1 MGGKRLKL
9 ASVSQRSM
17 TSCRCNALIVECVQL
32 FFIQV
37 AETVALA
44 DDPKP
49 EMLSENSEFDLVEG
63 IGGYGL
69 VD

>member
-1 MGGKRLKL
+1 
-9 ASVSQRSM
+9 M
-17 TSCRCNALIVECVQL
+17 TNCRCNTLIVECIQL

-37 AETVALA
+37 ARTVALA

-49 EMLSENSEFDLVEG
+49 EMFSENSKFDLVEG
-63 IGGYGL
+63 ISRYGL

>member
-9 ASVSQRSM
+9 ASVSQWSM
-17 TSCRCNALIVECVQL
+17 TNCRCNTLIVECIQL

-37 AETVALA
+37 ARTVALA

-49 EMLSENSEFDLVEG
+49 EMFSENSKFDLVEG
-63 IGGYGL
+63 ISRYGL